1 MTKQVFDV
9 NPSHGI
15 SAGQSCEH
23 LRNYRVIDPE
33 AKKYGYYDP
42 TRMQLNFE
50 IVKGGIIK
58 PVQRSYSIVQRF
70 KDNLCCRGIKDPNEE
85 KIKKGLKPNRRT
97 IANIILQGS
106 RDRMLQ
112 LAFGGQQVNLAKGA
126 DNSHVSRNEDIE
138 KWALDMYNYI
148 AKKFGEENIIAFVVH
163 LDEKNPHIHCTLVPV
178 VNNKISWKK
187 VFSAENK
194 VEGRKKWKAM
204 HDEVAKV
211 NKKWGLERGDDIN
224 VTGAKHRTSE
234 EYWQYLRDKCNELEA
249 ETQDKKVSLDFLD
262 KECRRTDIK
271 VKGLSRMIENLTTR
285 KNDIIEEIR
294 QLEEDANNGRISIDE
309 LQRKAQQLHQQ
320 LEETEQKIKDKKE
333 KLEKATEQL
342 DMILDQKADAQ
353 HKYDDLQRAINREKH
368 TLEKLKQRNDIL
380 EDALPEIYYKLAQ
393 SVRAVAFTSL
403 ENDCKQLCQDIAE
416 WADKNV
422 LSPFKVEQLLDLVD
436 SSLIGELAAFGQH
449 IVAVAGTLYLGNI
462 SQAMTFAKS
471 CGGGGNTP
479 ESGWGRKQNED
490 DEAFLG
496 RCFGMAR
503 LMMRPP
509 RRNQEQSQSRRR

>member
-1 MTKQVFDV
+1 MAKQVFDV
-9 NPSHGI
+9 QPSHGI
-15 SAGQSCEH
+15 SAGQSNEH
-23 LRNYRVIDPE
+23 LRNYSVIDPE

-50 IVKGGIIK
+50 VGKGGMIK
-58 PVQRSYSIVQRF
+58 PIQSSYSIVQRF
-70 KDNLCCRGIKDPNEE
+70 KDNLRNRGIKDPNDD
-85 KIKKGLKPNRRT
+85 KIKKGLKPSRRT

-106 RDRMLQ
+106 RDRMMQ
-112 LAFGGQQVNLAKGA
+112 LAFGDQQVNLAKGA
-126 DNSHVSRNEDIE
+126 DNSHIHRNEDIE

-148 AKKFGEENIIAFVVH
+148 AKKYGEENIVAFVVH

-187 VFSAENK
+187 IFSGKNK
-194 VEGRKKWKAM
+194 VEGSQKWKAM
-204 HDEVAKV
+204 HDEVAGI

-234 EYWQYLRDKCNELEA
+234 EYWQYLKDKCEQLEV
-249 ETQDKKVSLDFLD
+249 ETQDKQESLDFLD
-262 KECRRTDIK
+262 KEYRRTDIK
-271 VKGLSRMIENLTTR
+271 VKGLSKMLENLTTR
-285 KNDIIEEIR
+285 KNDIVEEIQ
-294 QLEEDANNGRISIDE
+294 QLEEDANNGRISVDE
-309 LQRKAQQLHQQ
+309 LQQKAHQLHQQ

-333 KLEKATEQL
+333 KLDKATEQL
-342 DMILDQKADAQ
+342 DIILDQKAAAQ

-368 TLEKLKQRNDIL
+368 TLEELEERNDVL
-380 EDALPEIYYKLAQ
+380 EDALPEIYSKLAQ
-393 SVRAVAFTSL
+393 SVRAVAFTTL

-449 IVAVAGTLYLGNI
+449 VVAVAGTLYLGNI
-462 SQAMTFAKS
+462 SQAMTFAQS
-471 CGGGGNTP
+471 CGGGGNAP
-479 ESGWGRKQNED
+479 DNGWGRKPDED

-503 LMMRPP
+503 LMMRPSGKV
-509 RRNQEQSQSRRR
+509 QQRRR